1 MIRNIGKAA
10 FLATAVIAAG
20 TAFVNC
26 SKKHTDDDVG
36 SLTLALTLSPGVVV
50 NTVTYQITGNG
61 IAAINGSI
69 DVSMA
74 TQATALVSGLPAG
87 NGYLVTMHADSTDNM
102 THCDGQANFNVAAS
116 QTVAVTVV
124 LQCRG
129 PGRTVG
135 QVAVTGRLDNCP
147 FITSV
152 SASALQ
158 AVVGGSVNIGVAATD
173 LDTTDTIT
181 YSWTANP
188 TGIGTIGS
196 TTSANTTF
204 TCTAAGSTQLSIAI
218 TDTVCGDSLTN
229 IIPITCNR
237 PAATGTAG
245 TTGAA
250 GAGGR
255 GGTTGTAGTGVAGTT
270 GGGGAGTTGTAG
282 GGGAGSTGTGGTG
295 GVVMAC
301 SNGEPFSGNMTT
313 CCQCTVDNCSLG
325 PTGTDGCAG
334 LADPTDR
341 SLCVALYNC
350 IAAAAPA
357 CSSAGDPTN
366 CFCGTNQATCF
377 TTAGAANG
385 VCASQFVAAAKTT
398 DPVAIQARFVSPNF
412 PIGRAVNL
420 TACRGSFCGGEC
432 AIQ

>member
-245 TTGAA
+245 
-250 GAGGR
+250 
-255 GGTTGTAGTGVAGTT
+255 
-270 GGGGAGTTGTAG
+270 